1 MARAE
6 DGGRAAGGEACRPA
20 EEGARAPAPTG
31 GAGAAG
37 MAGGA
42 ACAAAVRPK
51 ADTGGLDWPGLMRAG
66 LRGLGLR
73 PGEFWDLTPAE
84 LALMLGI
91 DFGAAAMTRARLG
104 DLMARFPDGAAA
116 GGAGDPRA
124 GPKPARMNQKDR
136 RQADG
141 G

>member
-1 MARAE
+1 MA
-6 DGGRAAGGEACRPA
+6 
-20 EEGARAPAPTG
+20 
-31 GAGAAG
+31 GAGAPAAG
-37 MAGGA
+37 TRRPGA
-42 ACAAAVRPK
+42 YPA
-51 ADTGGLDWPGLMRAG
+51 GLDWAGLMRAG
-66 LRGLGLR
+66 LRGLGLK

-124 GPKPARMNQKDR
+124 GPKPARMNQQDR

>member
-6 DGGRAAGGEACRPA
+6 DEGRAAGGEACRPA
-20 EEGARAPAPTG
+20 EEGASARAPAD
-31 GAGAAG
+31 GAGAAR

-51 ADTGGLDWPGLMRAG
+51 ADSGGLDWPGLMRAG

-91 DFGAAAMTRARLG
+91 EFGAGAMTRARLD
-104 DLMARFPDGAAA
+104 DLMARFPDAA
-116 GGAGDPRA
+116 AGDPRA
-124 GPKPARMNQKDR
+124 GGKPARMNQQDR